1 MFVLGFSGCTIIEN
15 VEKKIGLKNDYFEY
29 LNSSDI
35 EQISIQSTRDTGFK
49 FIVTETSAI
58 RDIYNILSRAKISEN
73 KSSLDPDYK
82 FEFDLGDEVKEFYML
97 DEDIDELL
105 KQGHL
110 LDEEAIPT
118 YDDRGMPIP
127 DIARMKIAEDK
138 RLLKRH
144 NG

>member
-1 MFVLGFSGCTIIEN
+1 MNGRFNKESERILTNNLETIIVDIIRMRN
-15 VEKKIGLKNDYFEY
+15 NRGKNIDYAWLKSQPKKIILGIYKSELEKLKMSKE
-29 LNSSDI
+29 I
-35 EQISIQSTRDTGFK
+35 KTQISI
-49 FIVTETSAI
+49 
-58 RDIYNILSRAKISEN
+58 
-73 KSSLDPDYK
+73 
-82 FEFDLGDEVKEFYML
+82 DEVKEFYML

>member
-1 MFVLGFSGCTIIEN
+1 MNGRSNKESERILTNNLETIIVDIIRMRN
-15 VEKKIGLKNDYFEY
+15 NRGKNIDCAWLKSQPKKIILGIYKSELEKLEM
-29 LNSSDI
+29 SKEI
-35 EQISIQSTRDTGFK
+35 KTQVSI
-49 FIVTETSAI
+49 
-58 RDIYNILSRAKISEN
+58 
-73 KSSLDPDYK
+73 
-82 FEFDLGDEVKEFYML
+82 DEVKEFYML

>member
-1 MFVLGFSGCTIIEN
+1 MNGRFNKESERILTNNLETIIVDIIRMRN
-15 VEKKIGLKNDYFEY
+15 NRGKNIDYAWLKSQPKKIILGIYKSELEKLKMSKE
-29 LNSSDI
+29 I
-35 EQISIQSTRDTGFK
+35 KTQVSI
-49 FIVTETSAI
+49 
-58 RDIYNILSRAKISEN
+58 
-73 KSSLDPDYK
+73 
-82 FEFDLGDEVKEFYML
+82 DEVKEFYML

-138 RLLKRH
+138 RLLRRH

>member
-1 MFVLGFSGCTIIEN
+1 MNGRFNKESERILTNNLETIIVDIIRMRN
-15 VEKKIGLKNDYFEY
+15 NRGKNIDYAWLKSQPKKIILGIYKSELEKLKMSKE
-29 LNSSDI
+29 I
-35 EQISIQSTRDTGFK
+35 KTQVSI
-49 FIVTETSAI
+49 
-58 RDIYNILSRAKISEN
+58 
-73 KSSLDPDYK
+73 
-82 FEFDLGDEVKEFYML
+82 DEVKEFYML

-118 YDDRGMPIP
+118 YYDRGMPIP

>member
-1 MFVLGFSGCTIIEN
+1 MLRALKKYILSSFLIMFVLGFSGCTIIEN
-15 VEKKIGLKNDYFEY
+15 VEKKLGLKNDYFEY

-82 FEFDLGDEVKEFYML
+82 FEFDLGDEVKEFYYVVGT
-97 DEDIDELL
+97 EDGNFYNDGMCFLL
-105 KQGHL
+105 
-110 LDEEAIPT
+110 I
-118 YDDRGMPIP
+118 
-127 DIARMKIAEDK
+127 
-138 RLLKRH
+138 
-144 NG
+144 

>member
-1 MFVLGFSGCTIIEN
+1 MNGRFNKESERILTNNLETIIVDIIRMRN
-15 VEKKIGLKNDYFEY
+15 NRGKNIDYAWLKSQPKKIILGIYKSELEKLKMSKE
-29 LNSSDI
+29 I
-35 EQISIQSTRDTGFK
+35 KTQVSI
-49 FIVTETSAI
+49 
-58 RDIYNILSRAKISEN
+58 
-73 KSSLDPDYK
+73 
-82 FEFDLGDEVKEFYML
+82 DEVKEFYML

-138 RLLKRH
+138 RLLNRH

>member
-1 MFVLGFSGCTIIEN
+1 MSEKYNKESEKILTNDLETIIVDIIRMRN
-15 VEKKIGLKNDYFEY
+15 NRGKNIDYTWLKSQPKKIILGIYKSELEKLKMSKE
-29 LNSSDI
+29 I
-35 EQISIQSTRDTGFK
+35 KTQISI
-49 FIVTETSAI
+49 
-58 RDIYNILSRAKISEN
+58 
-73 KSSLDPDYK
+73 
-82 FEFDLGDEVKEFYML
+82 DEVKDFYML

-127 DIARMKIAEDK
+127 DITRMKIAEDK
-138 RLLKRH
+138 QLLKRH

>member
-1 MFVLGFSGCTIIEN
+1 MNGRFNKESERILTNNLETIIVDIIRMRN
-15 VEKKIGLKNDYFEY
+15 NRGKNIDYAWLKSQPKKIILGIYKSELEKLKMSKE
-29 LNSSDI
+29 I
-35 EQISIQSTRDTGFK
+35 KTQVSI
-49 FIVTETSAI
+49 
-58 RDIYNILSRAKISEN
+58 
-73 KSSLDPDYK
+73 
-82 FEFDLGDEVKEFYML
+82 DEVKEFYML

-118 YDDRGMPIP
+118 YDDRGMPIL